1 MEDENEIWHFYK
13 DGIKLRSD
21 FLLYD
26 DKEYYLDENG
36 DMIKDSWFKVE
47 GAWYYATAD
56 GEIVKNMWIDDYY
69 LGSDGKMLFNTS
81 TPDGYVVDENG
92 KYIEG
97 IKDTIYK
104 IDNLYSVK
112 EKIDINQVNC
122 DIDII
127 LPVICDEDG
136 VYNHNFNDKLELIK
150 SALLGIIYQRIVE
163 YSENSKRVY
172 SIICE
177 ACSIKSQDY
186 KNMEMEIAG
195 VLYFNEN
202 EKSSL
207 NIMIFYNKLTNEIN
221 CDVNFN

>member
-1 MEDENEIWHFYK
+1 
-13 DGIKLRSD
+13 
-21 FLLYD
+21 
-26 DKEYYLDENG
+26 
-36 DMIKDSWFKVE
+36 
-47 GAWYYATAD
+47 
-56 GEIVKNMWIDDYY
+56 
-69 LGSDGKMLFNTS
+69 MLFNTS

-97 IKDTIYK
+97 IKNVTYR
-104 IDNLYSVK
+104 IDNLYSFE
-112 EKIDINQVNC
+112 EKIENNGISCVM
-122 DIDII
+122 DII
-127 LPVICDEDG
+127 LPMICDEDG

-150 SALLGIIYQRIVE
+150 NAIIGMVYQKLVE